1 MTTLSLE
8 DRIDRLESI
17 AAIQQA
23 KARYCTFCDN
33 GYDPKGIGSLFTE
46 DAVWD
51 GGSLGVY
58 RGRPAIEEFFR
69 GISGMFVFAGH
80 LVTNPNVEFV
90 DKDTATVTW
99 RLLEPAT
106 IRENGKD
113 DSRLLLAGYVDNCVR
128 RDGKW
133 LVKHLTLKVNF
144 FVNIGDGWAKTAI
157 G

>member
-1 MTTLSLE
+1 MTLSLE

-23 KARYCTFCDN
+23 KARYCTYCDN
-33 GYDPKGIGSLFTE
+33 GYEPKGIGSLFTE

-69 GISGMFVFAGH
+69 NVSGTFVFAGH
-80 LVTNPNVEFV
+80 LVTNPCIDFA
-90 DKDTATVTW
+90 DKDHATTTW

-106 IRENGKD
+106 IREGGKD
-113 DSRLLLAGYVDNCVR
+113 HSRLLLAGYIDQSVR
-128 RDGKW
+128 ENGKW
-133 LVKHLTLKVNF
+133 LVKHLKLNVNF
-144 FVNIGDGWAKTAI
+144 FVNIEDGWAATAVA
-157 G
+157 